1 MYADIDLTEIDRY
14 KSIKKNLYTI
24 FNGTIDFQGGA
35 VKDLAYIYMTVTN
48 KKQFPHINISNDDD
62 THYAEPFI
70 KKSCIS
76 KIKEL
81 PDPFIFICISYCLFG
96 YSDDYTSFFDTFV
109 ISNGKI
115 YFVDHFI
122 VWWGVEGGRNTL
134 QKTVF
139 MIETERYEKITLRKK
154 NKIIKNKM
162 SKWKHPMKIIDF
174 DYPKQN
180 ENENDP
186 WQEIAQEKADDPR
199 QKALIDSIISYM
211 KMDLYYH
218 LGDTIYIS
226 YLVRIGMHV

>member
-1 MYADIDLTEIDRY
+1 MYADFDLAEIDRY
-14 KSIKKNLYTI
+14 KNIRKNLYTI
-24 FNGTIDFQGGA
+24 FNGVRYGDI
-35 VKDLAYIYMTVTN
+35 KDLSYIYMTITN
-48 KKQFPHINISNDDD
+48 KRQFPHINISDDYF
-62 THYAEPFI
+62 TQYAEPFI

-96 YSDDYTSFFDTFV
+96 YSNDYQTFFDIFV

-115 YFVDHFI
+115 YFVDHFS
-122 VWWGVEGGRNTL
+122 VWTTYDGKLNSL
-134 QKTVF
+134 MKTVF
-139 MIETERYEKITLRKK
+139 SIETEKSDTIILQKK

-162 SKWKHPMKIIDF
+162 SKWKHPLKVYF
-174 DYPKQN
+174 NYSKQQN
-180 ENENDP
+180 EDDT